1 MADPAPARRSGP
13 RALPGRRLAG
23 ELVRRM
29 PPPVQLGVRDLR
41 RRWRRGAAGV
51 RAAVLP
57 GSRIV
62 PAEQLLAPWPDARV
76 RLLVGPA
83 NFAGQAWAWGRA
95 AERHL
100 DQVSARVVAV
110 ERSLPFP
117 ADLRVPPTVH
127 RSQAWAAVLQRHVTV
142 GPTGSAGGGATH
154 ALVDAFRPLF
164 GVRNGDDCAGDLR
177 VLRRHGVSTALAAHG
192 SDVRLPSRHVELY
205 PWSPFPRMPADL
217 VGRLQAQA
225 ERHLRIAAAH
235 EGPVYVS
242 TPDQLDFV
250 PRATWLPT
258 VVDPGRWATD
268 RPVLERERP
277 VVLHAPSNALLKGS
291 EHVEPVL
298 QRLQAEGLVEYVR
311 VEGVAP
317 EEMTALVQAADIVV
331 EQLVLGLY
339 SLAAIEAMAAGRVV
353 LAHVHPRVRE
363 RLPRELPVVEADPA
377 TLEQVLRAVL
387 ADRERYREVAAAGVT
402 YATDVH
408 DGRRSAAV
416 LAPWLGARPRPE
428 PAA

>member
-1 MADPAPARRSGP
+1 MAEPVPARRSGP
-13 RALPGRRLAG
+13 RALAGDLLRRT
-23 ELVRRM
+23 

-62 PAEQLLAPWPDARV
+62 PAEQLLAPWPATRV

-127 RSQAWAAVLQRHVTV
+127 RSQAWAAVLQRQVT
-142 GPTGSAGGGATH
+142 SGGEGGRGATH

-164 GVRNGDDCAGDLR
+164 GIRNGDDCAGDLR
-177 VLRRHGVSTALAAHG
+177 VLHRHGVSTALAAHG

-225 ERHLRIAAAH
+225 ERHLRIASAH

-242 TPDQLDFV
+242 TPDQLDFL

-258 VVDPGRWATD
+258 VVDPGRWATEL
-268 RPVLERERP
+268 PVLERERP

-377 TLEQVLRAVL
+377 TLEQVLRGVL

-402 YATDVH
+402 YATEVH

-416 LAPWLGARPRPE
+416 LAPWLGAGPRPA
-428 PAA
+428 PGA

>member
-1 MADPAPARRSGP
+1 MPADGPSARARRLLR
-13 RALPGRRLAG
+13 RARPTVRRAAGRVARRLPGPVQQRLRAGRLA
-23 ELVRRM
+23 
-29 PPPVQLGVRDLR
+29 LR
-41 RRWRRGAAGV
+41 RRRADLATATGRVAPVAAAH
-51 RAAVLP
+51 RP
-57 GSRIV
+57 PPFP
-62 PAEQLLAPWPDARV
+62 PAPV

-83 NFAGQAWAWGRA
+83 NFAGQGWAWARA
-95 AERHL
+95 AERGL
-100 DQVSARVVAV
+100 EGVAAQNVAV
-110 ERSLPFP
+110 ERPLVFP
-117 ADLRVPPTVH
+117 ADLLVPVPVY
-127 RSQAWAAVLQRHVTV
+127 RSAPWAALMQEHTL
-142 GPTGSAGGGATH
+142 AHATH
-154 ALVDAFRPLF
+154 VMVEAMRPLF
-164 GVRNGDDCAGDLR
+164 DVRNGDDASGDLA
-177 VLRRHGVSTALAAHG
+177 VLRRHGVPTALAAHG

-235 EGPVYVS
+235 EGPVFVS

-250 PRATWLPT
+250 PQGTWLPT
-258 VVDPGRWATD
+258 VVDPARWATD

-298 QRLQAEGLVEYVR
+298 RRLEAEGLVEYVR

-317 EEMTALVQAADIVV
+317 EEMTALVQSADIVV

-377 TLEQVLRAVL
+377 TLEQVLRQVL
-387 ADRERYREVAAAGVT
+387 ADRERYREVAASGVA
-402 YATDVH
+402 YATEVH

-416 LAPWLGARPRPE
+416 LAPWLGVGQ
-428 PAA
+428 PAGRRA